1 MAVRTYSETLSC
13 RRVPL
18 LQVLSV
24 LLVSLTSAPLA
35 WLAEKFWAWL
45 RNRLRQR
52 DPEDLQAGRPA
63 LGKTAFKARVRAICR
78 SQHARRVAAACALG
92 LRKVCLEVIAKKGAM
107 ARS

>member
-1 MAVRTYSETLSC
+1 MLPNIRSHSPGGKLPDPFRDAIPGPL
-13 RRVPL
+13 RRVREPL
-18 LQVLSV
+18 DDQ
-24 LLVSLTSAPLA
+24 
-35 WLAEKFWAWL
+35 
-45 RNRLRQR
+45 
-52 DPEDLQAGRPA
+52 QAGRPA

>member
-1 MAVRTYSETLSC
+1 MN
-13 RRVPL
+13 PI
-18 LQVLSV
+18 
-24 LLVSLTSAPLA
+24 
-35 WLAEKFWAWL
+35 EKFWAWL

-52 DPEDLQAGRPA
+52 DLEDLQAGWPA